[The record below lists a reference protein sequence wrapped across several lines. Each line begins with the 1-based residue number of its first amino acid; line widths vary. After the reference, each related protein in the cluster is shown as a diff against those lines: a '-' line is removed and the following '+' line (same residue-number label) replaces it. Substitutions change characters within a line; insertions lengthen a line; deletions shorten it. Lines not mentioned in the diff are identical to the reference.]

1 MIDTR
6 LTNRDIGFAL
16 LLAALVLVLCLAACS
31 KREIPAESSGPAL
44 RAWVPVTGASMAPN
58 FPERGWVEV
67 EIVDFDALQVGDTVL
82 FWDYTAA
89 DGRLINIHHR
99 LVARQG
105 AAFIARGDNEL
116 TNPRADAPWVTRDNY
131 RARTT
136 GRWAYTL
143 STP

>member
-1 MIDTR
+1 MFDHR
-6 LTNRDIGFAL
+6 FNNRGLEIAVI
-16 LLAALVLVLCLAACS
+16 LAAAIVLLCLVGCG
-31 KREIPAESSGPAL
+31 KREIPAESTGPAL
-44 RAWVPVTGASMAPN
+44 RAWVPVSGASMAPN

-67 EIVDFDALQVGDTVL
+67 EIVDFDQLKVGDTVL

-89 DGRLINIHHR
+89 NGKLINIHHR

-105 AAFIARGDNEL
+105 ESFIARGDNEL

-136 GRWAYTL
+136 GRWAYSL